1 MPIITTSTAQPCTAL
16 DIIKRSMRLLGV
28 YSIGETP
35 SADEC
40 ADSLRA
46 LNAMMDSWANENLF
60 IYAKTLDVIPLVAND
75 GSYTVGPSGDVI
87 TTRPIE
93 VSGSSYID
101 YLGVSYPLMVATLS
115 DFNQIPV
122 KTLIAGIPNE
132 MYVLPNMPNITVQLW
147 PVPSTTM
154 TLNLWSNKLLQ
165 SFNNLN
171 DVLTLPPGYER
182 ALGYSLAEEIGPEFD
197 VPVSADIQKKAAQS
211 RKVIKRTNT
220 EVPRLNMPYG
230 VPMGRGFVN
239 YRNA

>member
-1 MPIITTSTAQPCTAL
+1 MAATAL

-28 YSIGETP
+28 YSIGEQP

-46 LNAMMDSWANENLF
+46 LNAMLDSMANENLF
-60 IYAKTLDVIPLVAND
+60 IYAKTLDQITLSANNA
-75 GSYTVGPSGDVI
+75 SYTVGPSGSTI
-87 TTRPIE
+87 TARPIE

-101 YLGVSYPLMVATLS
+101 YQGVSYPLMVATLT

-132 MYVLPNMPNITVQLW
+132 MYVLPNMPNITIQLW
-147 PVPSTTM
+147 PVPSATM

-165 SFNNLN
+165 SFSSLT
-171 DVLTLPPGYER
+171 DVVNLPPGYER
-182 ALGYSLAEEIGPEFD
+182 MLGYCLAEEMAPEFEVQVSPD
-197 VPVSADIQKKAAQS
+197 VAKKAMQA